1 MKHYYPRR
9 TAFISTLLLMLT
21 LTSYSK
27 NKFSLNSSVG
37 VQTVIINGREYSID
51 SIGKKIPTHYPGLD
65 TLSFKDEDRESNFP
79 IICNFK
85 PDTSYSLIGAC
96 CGSIDI
102 VPASKL
108 SYDSLKYWSW
118 PEDIEKIKYQLMD
131 KPFISIRT
139 KKNLKD
145 SIYAWHEDASCI
157 TEHKVI
163 STQPWRLG
171 VPPKCAYWNNITTI
185 LFFKTDNTLPSHE
198 ETDLEE
204 FLSIKN
210 IVGLTSIS
218 FRLFDD
224 GRFIIIYDEKNNK
237 ATLKYE

>member
-1 MKHYYPRR
+1 MKN
-9 TAFISTLLLMLT
+9 ASLQQIVFISVLSLIFT

-27 NKFSLNSSVG
+27 GKFSLNSPHG
-37 VQTVIINGREYSID
+37 VQTVIINGKHYSID
-51 SIGKKIPTHYPGLD
+51 SIGKKIPTNYPRFD
-65 TLSFKDEDRESNFP
+65 TLSFQYEDHDSNFP
-79 IICNFK
+79 VICNFK
-85 PDTSYSLIGAC
+85 PDTSYCLIGAC

-108 SYDSLKYWSW
+108 KSDSLKHWSW
-118 PEDIEKIKYQLMD
+118 PEDLEKIKGQLMD
-131 KPFISIRT
+131 KPFISVRT
-139 KKNLKD
+139 KKSPKD

-157 TEHKVI
+157 TANSMI
-163 STQPWRLG
+163 NTQLWRLG

-185 LFFKTDNTLPSHE
+185 LFFRTDNKLPVHE

-210 IVGLTSIS
+210 IVELSSIS

-224 GRFIIIYDEKNNK
+224 ERFVIIYDEAKNE